1 MSYNGPVNFIKIL
14 EHAAAPF
21 FLDRRG
27 LGKLIWGA
35 LLFFFP
41 VAVFFSLGFI
51 LRILEERLREG
62 DRERLPNWDGS
73 GQLFLRGVVFFMV
86 ILTYSAIPAVF
97 TFAAVR
103 MLSMGFVFLLPGI
116 VILALAAFLWLV
128 CLYVTPMAM
137 ALLLVR
143 RRTLDAFALGE
154 IWRRTSMN
162 LPHYLEAVILNLA
175 FFLLS
180 VIPFLAN
187 PVGYIISSPLIFLS
201 MVLMASVYGG
211 VIREIIPI

>member
-1 MSYNGPVNFIKIL
+1 VNFIKIL
-14 EHAAAPF
+14 EGAAAPF

-27 LGKLIWGA
+27 LAKLIWGA

-41 VAVFFSLGFI
+41 VAVFFALGYI

-62 DRERLPNWDGS
+62 DRQRLPSWSAS
-73 GQLFLRGVVFFMV
+73 GELFLRGVVFFLV

-97 TFAAVR
+97 TLAAVR
-103 MLSMGFVFLLPGI
+103 MLDLGFVFLLPGI
-116 VILALAAFLWLV
+116 VILALAVLLWLV
-128 CLYVTPMAM
+128 CLYITPMAM

-143 RRTLDAFALGE
+143 RRTMDAFALGE

-175 FFLLS
+175 FFLLAVVPS
-180 VIPFLAN
+180 VAN
-187 PVGYIISSPLIFLS
+187 PAVGYIISSPLIFLA

-211 VIREIIPI
+211 VIREILPA